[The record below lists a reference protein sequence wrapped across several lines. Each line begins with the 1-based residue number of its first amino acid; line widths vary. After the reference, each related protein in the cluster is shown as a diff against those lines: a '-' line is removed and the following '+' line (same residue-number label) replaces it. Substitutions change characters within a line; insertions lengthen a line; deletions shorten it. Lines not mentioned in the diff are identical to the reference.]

1 MKKIIKYWNQ
11 NRLKIIIILIIIV
24 FIFALIYTTN
34 IILSQSETNEMS
46 QNTTIVNYTGP
57 TESVVTGEE
66 MTQDQTQMVPTLNQF
81 IDYCN
86 EQKIEEAYALLSD
99 ECKEELYPQLAD
111 FQESYYNQV
120 FGGQKKNVNIENW
133 VGNIYR
139 IEINDDALSTGVYNE
154 ENKVQDYITITT
166 DDAGEYRLNIN
177 NYIGRDEINKTNS
190 YNDIEITVLRSDSY
204 MDYQTYTYKIV
215 NNSDN
220 EILLDDKLDGNSMYI
235 EDQNGVRYTAYIHEI
250 SDAEFVIG
258 TKQTREITIKYYNKY
273 GSTKEIKRIGFSRI
287 ILNNNVNEARKYG
300 ELQIEL

>member
-86 EQKIEEAYALLSD
+86 EQKIEEAYGLLSD

-250 SDAEFVIG
+250 SDAELVIG

>member
-1 MKKIIKYWNQ
+1 MKKIIQYWNQ

-34 IILSQSETNEMS
+34 IILSQSETNEINE
-46 QNTTIVNYTGP
+46 NTAIVNYTGP

-139 IEINDDALSTGVYNE
+139 IEINDDFLATGIYNKD
-154 ENKVQDYITITT
+154 NTIQDYITITI
-166 DDAGEYRLNIN
+166 DGNGNNKLNIN
-177 NYIGRDEINKTNS
+177 GYVGREEIDKTNN
-190 YNDIEITVLRSDSY
+190 YENIEITALRSNSY
-204 MDYQTYTYKIV
+204 MNYETYTFRIV
-215 NNSDN
+215 NNSEN
-220 EILLDDKLDGNSMYI
+220 EILLDSSSMYI
-235 EDQNGVRYTAYIHEI
+235 EDENETRYSVYTHELSI
-250 SDAEFVIG
+250 EELTVG
-258 TKQTREITIKYYNKY
+258 PKQTKEVTVKYYNQY
-273 GSTKEIKRIGFSRI
+273 GSTKIIERIVFERI
-287 ILNNNVNEARKYG
+287 ILNNDVSEARKYG

>member
-220 EILLDDKLDGNSMYI
+220 
-235 EDQNGVRYTAYIHEI
+235 
-250 SDAEFVIG
+250 
-258 TKQTREITIKYYNKY
+258 
-273 GSTKEIKRIGFSRI
+273 
-287 ILNNNVNEARKYG
+287 
-300 ELQIEL
+300 